1 MGTRARSQR
10 ILGALAA
17 ALGVYARG
25 RVAIVLLL
33 GFSSGLPL
41 ALSGETLRVWMVDSG
56 IDLATIGLLT
66 LAGLPYTIKFFWAPV
81 VDALP
86 VPWLSARLGRRRG
99 WLVASQL
106 LLMAMILLLGTRDPR
121 AAPLVVGAGA
131 LLVALASATQ
141 DIVIDAYRVEILA
154 ADEQAAGMASYV
166 AAYRVGMLASGA
178 GVIALAARL
187 EAAGVDRGAVW
198 AIAYATAAAL
208 VGVGLV
214 GALIGGEPAAARHQ
228 GTRESALAL
237 GRVWQA
243 AEGAL
248 SEFLARKAAVTALA
262 FVLFYKLCD
271 ALAGSMTAPFVL
283 ALGYDKATYAAVVK
297 GLGLAA
303 LLIGGL
309 VGGAI
314 AGALPLVAA
323 LWLGGILQMF
333 SNFAFV
339 WLGFQQPTIAAL
351 STAIIAENF
360 SGAIGT
366 VFLVAYISALCR
378 NPLHTA
384 TQYALLTAVASGGR
398 TLLSSGT
405 GFIVNALGWPQFFA
419 ATAAAALPSLVLLA
433 CLQRSGHFRALAASA
448 PPGAGASRTFKA
460 APGKLPE
467 AR

>member
-10 ILGALAA
+10 ILDTLAA

-41 ALSGETLRVWMVDSG
+41 ALSGETLRVWMVDCG

-106 LLMAMILLLGTRDPR
+106 LLMATILLLGTRDPR
-121 AAPLVVGAGA
+121 AAPLIVGAGA
-131 LLVALASATQ
+131 FLVALASATQ
-141 DIVIDAYRVEILA
+141 DIAIDAYRVEILS

-178 GVIALAARL
+178 GMIALAARL
-187 EAAGVDRGAVW
+187 EAAGVDRAAVW
-198 AIAYATAAAL
+198 TIAYATAAAL

-214 GALIGGEPAAARHQ
+214 GALIGGEPVTAAARCE
-228 GTRESALAL
+228 GTRGSALAL
-237 GRVWQA
+237 ARVWQA
-243 AEGAL
+243 AQGAL
-248 SEFLARKAAVTALA
+248 GEFLARKAALTALA

-309 VGGAI
+309 FGGAI

-351 STAIIAENF
+351 SAAIIVENF

-366 VFLVAYISALCR
+366 VFLVAYISALCG
-378 NPLHTA
+378 NPRHTA
-384 TQYALLTAVASGGR
+384 TQYALLTAVASAGR
-398 TLLSSGT
+398 TLFSSGT
-405 GFIVNALGWPQFFA
+405 GFIVNALGWAQFFA

-433 CLQRSGHFRALAASA
+433 CLQRAGHFRALAA
-448 PPGAGASRTFKA
+448 GAQAGAQGASR
-460 APGKLPE
+460 AP
-467 AR
+467 